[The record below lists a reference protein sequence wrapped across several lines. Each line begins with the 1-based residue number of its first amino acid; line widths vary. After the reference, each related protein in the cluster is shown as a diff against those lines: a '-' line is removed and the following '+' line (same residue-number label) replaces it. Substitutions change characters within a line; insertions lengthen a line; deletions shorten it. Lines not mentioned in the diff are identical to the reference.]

1 MNLNEGSAQLLVHPL
16 EEPEEDLF
24 DYEVDTSF
32 QDINTESEV

>member
-1 MNLNEGSAQLLVHPL
+1 MNLNEGSAQLLIHSL